1 LRTLYIE
8 QKDELKSSMEVQA
21 TEHSV
26 AIIINE
32 VVTDE
37 FSREADIELTIREAR
52 KLLSFLNDWFEK
64 S

>member
-1 LRTLYIE
+1 
-8 QKDELKSSMEVQA
+8 MEVQA